1 MRTTRVHDLRLKAKY
16 FRTLKGSFADPELRQ
31 QALDLAARCELLAQ
45 EIERRQQAAFDR
57 VRRDA

>member
-16 FRTLKGSFADPELRQ
+16 SAAQGSFADPELRQ

-45 EIERRQQAAFDR
+45 RSKASSSR
-57 VRRDA
+57 VRPRPP